1 MDVAGIVFGLL
12 GALCQSVAYV
22 FLRLYVMRRR
32 ESVISLLVTS
42 HILMGVGATI
52 MLCVLARSGLPAFH
66 SYGAVLFR
74 VTGFYLL
81 GQIGLFSMM
90 RKIEASR
97 AAPLLGFKVVFLAI
111 IGVVFFGRII
121 NGHQWLA
128 VLLCVVA
135 ALGLNFSG
143 GSLPLTSVL
152 GLCGVCVF
160 YSLSDLN
167 IERRVVFLG
176 QSTGSMRAS
185 LISVSM
191 SYVLSGIVAVGAY
204 PVLRRHVEKQDWLYA
219 VPYSL
224 GWFLGMVCLF
234 VCFGY
239 VGAIYGNI
247 LQASRGVMSVIMGA
261 VLAWAG
267 HVHLEQR
274 VSRFVL
280 WRRLLAA
287 ILMVCA
293 IWLFGR

>member
-1 MDVAGIVFGLL
+1 MDMAGIAFGLL
-12 GALCQSVAYV
+12 AALCQSVAYV

-42 HILMGVGATI
+42 HVIMGVGATI
-52 MLCVLARSGLPAFH
+52 LLFVLGLSGLPAFRD
-66 SYGAVLFR
+66 YGPILFR

-97 AAPLLGFKVVFLAI
+97 VAPLLGFKVVFLAI
-111 IGVVFFGRII
+111 IGVVFFESVIE
-121 NGHQWLA
+121 GHQWLA
-128 VLLCVVA
+128 VALCVVA

-143 GSLPLTSVL
+143 GSLPLASFL
-152 GLCGVCVF
+152 GLCAICVA

-167 IERRVVFLG
+167 IERLVICLG
-176 QSTGSMRAS
+176 KNMGSMRAS
-185 LISVSM
+185 LIGVFM
-191 SYVLSGIVAVGAY
+191 SYVLSGVVAVCAY

-224 GWFLGMVCLF
+224 GWFSGMVCLF

-247 LQASRGVMSVIMGA
+247 LQASRGIMSVIMGA
-261 VLAWAG
+261 GLAWAG
-267 HVHLEQR
+267 YVHLEQR
-274 VSRFVL
+274 VSHFVL
-280 WRRLLAA
+280 WRRLLAS